1 MLKLKMTRKGEN
13 IESVSYAVG
22 AVVGLVLVG
31 TAALLLSA
39 WVVQW
44 ILSACGIYKATY
56 TQVVGVLA
64 IWEIIKPRTE
74 TK

>member
-1 MLKLKMTRKGEN
+1 MKLKMTRKGEN
-13 IESVSYAVG
+13 VESLGFAVG
-22 AVVGLVLVG
+22 AVIGVAVVG

-56 TQVVGVLA
+56 AQVVGVLA
-64 IWEIIKPRTE
+64 IWEIIKPRAE
-74 TK
+74 SK

>member
-1 MLKLKMTRKGEN
+1 MKLKMTRKGEN
-13 IESVSYAVG
+13 VESAAYAVG
-22 AVVGLVLVG
+22 AVIGVAVVG

-39 WVVQW
+39 WIVQW

-56 TQVVGVLA
+56 AQVVGVLA

-74 TK
+74 SK